1 MKNGRNAV
9 AWFVGA
15 ALLGV
20 FASAPVIVAQ
30 EKRGAEEELKAEDI
44 QVPSEDGYSVYACI
58 RRPEGNGPFPAII
71 VVHGGLGEASHNAL
85 RSNLVGVG
93 TPVTDA
99 MYKAG
104 YVVVMTDFR
113 RHAFGGRE
121 IDDVV
126 AVFDHVQT
134 LPYVNKTKVALYG
147 ASHGGY
153 IALMAATR
161 VKPAA
166 VVACAPVVDLLEE
179 FRRLPPPPATP
190 PIRPSARR
198 EIALE
203 LIDKLGGTP
212 DTVPEKYRALSI
224 LAHVDQISCPVLII
238 QGTADPLVSGAKIL
252 KAEMDRAG
260 KSCELALFTDQP
272 HGFYWG
278 LVRAGGVSQATRDAL
293 ARTLSFLDSQLR

>member
-1 MKNGRNAV
+1 
-9 AWFVGA
+9 
-15 ALLGV
+15 L
-20 FASAPVIVAQ
+20 Q
-30 EKRGAEEELKAEDI
+30 AEDI

-58 RRPEGNGPFPAII
+58 RKPDGNGPFPAII
-71 VVHGGLGEASHNAL
+71 VVHGGLGDAGRNPL
-85 RSNLVGVG
+85 RSNLLGVG
-93 TPVTDA
+93 TPVMDA

-113 RHAFGGRE
+113 RHDFGGKE
-121 IDDVV
+121 IADVA
-126 AVFDHVQT
+126 AVFNYVLT
-134 LPYVNKTKVALYG
+134 LPYVDKTKVGLYG

-179 FRRLPPPPATP
+179 FRSLPPPPATP

-212 DTVPEKYRALSI
+212 DTVPEKYRALSV
-224 LAHVDQISCPVLII
+224 LTHVDQISCPVLII
-238 QGTADPLVSGAKIL
+238 QGTTDQLLSGSKIL

-260 KSCELALFTDQP
+260 KSCELALFPDQP

-278 LVRAGGVSQATRDAL
+278 LIRAGGVTQATRDAL
-293 ARTLSFLDSQLR
+293 ARTLSFFDTQLRK